1 MKKRLLVTIL
11 SLLLLGAALPV
22 HAAGGNVTYSG
33 NAGNFIFEPGS
44 SYSATDLLPDFKDV
58 MPGDSRTDQVTVRN
72 NADNQVK
79 VDIYMRALGAQ
90 SGSED
95 FLSKLHLKVKVASD
109 STMPYMFDAAAS
121 ETAGLTDWVK
131 LGTLYSGGEVKLDVT
146 LEVPVTLD
154 AAYMNQ
160 VGYFDWEFKVE
171 EYPIEST
178 DPVPTGDRSHMGLW
192 IGVAAGS
199 LLVFAFLIFF
209 WKRKDRKERE
219 EAKEGE

>member
-1 MKKRLLVTIL
+1 MKRALAIFTISFLLFAFV
-11 SLLLLGAALPV
+11 LPV
-22 HAAGGNVTYSG
+22 SAAGGQVTYSG

-44 SYSATDLLPDFKDV
+44 TYSATDLLPDFKDV

-72 NADNQVK
+72 NADNKVK

-95 FLSKLHLKVKVASD
+95 FLSKLHLKVKIASD
-109 STMPYMFDAAAS
+109 SVMPYMFDAAAS
-121 ETAGLTDWVK
+121 ETDGLTDWVK

-154 AAYMNQ
+154 ASYMNQ

-171 EYPIEST
+171 EFPVEST
-178 DPVPTGDRSHMGLW
+178 DPVPTGDQSHMGLW
-192 IGVAAGS
+192 IGLAAGS
-199 LLVFAFLIFF
+199 LAVLVFFIFL
-209 WKRKDRKERE
+209 WKRKERKDTEN
-219 EAKEGE
+219 EGKG